1 MSFFKFLN
9 VGLLSTLTS
18 PVLAHDGVH
27 ADLVGMAA
35 IILIMASVAI
45 STIAISVAG
54 SQRSNTSQK
63 QTVKNLS
70 LNRIYE

>member
-1 MSFFKFLN
+1 MSFFKFVN

-27 ADLVGMAA
+27 SDPVGMAA

-54 SQRSNTSQK
+54 TQRSNTLKK

-70 LNRIYE
+70 LTRIYE

>member
-1 MSFFKFLN
+1 
-9 VGLLSTLTS
+9 
-18 PVLAHDGVH
+18 
-27 ADLVGMAA
+27 VGMAA

>member
-1 MSFFKFLN
+1 MSFFKFVN

-27 ADLVGMAA
+27 ADLVGMSA

-45 STIAISVAG
+45 STIAISVTG
-54 SQRSNTSQK
+54 TQSSNTLKKQK
-63 QTVKNLS
+63 LRAQ
-70 LNRIYE
+70 